1 MSAKSLSGFATQHQ
15 SRIRAAACSV
25 LLAVALGPTG
35 AAAQALSDLTPDMRT
50 RLEAAEQRL
59 NLTPEQRSQVH
70 AIVIEEVDK
79 LKGIDARHE
88 DDTSRATR
96 RELFREGHAVQQD
109 FRSRLAKVLSPEQLA
124 EWDRIRKESIPELR
138 KRLQAKK
145 AEMPGVPTKP

>member
-96 RELFREGHAVQQD
+96 RELVARDAYFWAW
-109 FRSRLAKVLSPEQLA
+109 PM
-124 EWDRIRKESIPELR
+124 INMYN
-138 KRLQAKK
+138 KRLNF
-145 AEMPGVPTKP
+145 ETVHDDRRSER